1 MVKMNG
7 ENIWRHPVSM
17 QANSFFEFELV
28 AKKVGTAKIKQRVS
42 VLTECIQEV
51 G

>member
-1 MVKMNG
+1 MVKVNG
-7 ENIWRHPVSM
+7 ENIWRHPGSM

-28 AKKVGTAKIKQRVS
+28 AKKVGTAKIKQKVS
-42 VLTECIQEV
+42 VPTESIQKV